1 VTLQQVFIAVVG
13 GSRFELSDF
22 DPLMHP
28 LVDDADV
35 HLQKAYDWHFERTM
49 TAIRLVFGAAGAVVL
64 ALVTAV
70 LKQGSDPTGGQIAAL
85 IASAG
90 LFAGIGL
97 LLSVRLRNLH
107 REYVATLSYLER
119 QRWMRQVLWNLGFG

>member
-1 VTLQQVFIAVVG
+1 MTLQQALIAIVG
-13 GSRFELSDF
+13 GTRFTLSDF
-22 DPLMHP
+22 GPLAHP
-28 LVDDADV
+28 LVDEADD
-35 HLQKAYDWHFERTM
+35 HLQKVFDWHFERTM
-49 TAIRLVFGAAGAVVL
+49 TAIRLVFGAAGTVVL

-70 LKQGSDPTGGQIAAL
+70 LKKGGDPTCGQIAAL
-85 IASAG
+85 LVSAG

-119 QRWMRQVLWNLGFG
+119 QRWIRQVLWNLGFG